1 MIATGSSAQEKK
13 AFTLNDV
20 IPGGSNYYN
29 LVPKSLPGLQWWG
42 DVCVRADIENIK
54 KIDSKSGKETIIV
67 TLEEV
72 NKALT
77 NSEMPYKLTGHIN
90 PLRTLMNASLPWSDR
105 NVITFSQYDDGTP
118 GQIYMVWYDFEK

>member
-1 MIATGSSAQEKK
+1 MKRIFQIIALFCMIATASSAQEKK

-54 KIDSKSGKETIIV
+54 K
-67 TLEEV
+67 
-72 NKALT
+72 
-77 NSEMPYKLTGHIN
+77 
-90 PLRTLMNASLPWSDR
+90 
-105 NVITFSQYDDGTP
+105 
-118 GQIYMVWYDFEK
+118 